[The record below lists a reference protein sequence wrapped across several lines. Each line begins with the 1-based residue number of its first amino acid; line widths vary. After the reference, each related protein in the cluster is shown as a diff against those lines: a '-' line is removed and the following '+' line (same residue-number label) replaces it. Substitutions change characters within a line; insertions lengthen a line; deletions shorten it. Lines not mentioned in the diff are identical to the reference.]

1 MEGRSGLY
9 LQPPNRRTSAQLQ
22 AGGRNGGEAE
32 RICCLQAEP
41 GSKGGSLKVPATAP
55 IHSLIAFAAH

>member
-9 LQPPNRRTSAQLQ
+9 LQPPNRRTPAQLES
-22 AGGRNGGEAE
+22 GGRSGGETE

-41 GSKGGSLKVPATAP
+41 GSEGGPLKVPAAAP
-55 IHSLIAFAAH
+55 IHSLITFAAH